1 MDGLESWT
9 HWTNILNTAAS
20 CHGRIADL
28 CWHLRFS
35 AISAD
40 LKQWFPLISIFHKL
54 LTGDCYEMFAD
65 CFLMFL
71 WVFSDLNISQFN
83 WEPLVYIWGFRAFGS
98 RVGGHWRHLRGSL
111 GLAGHLRNLFR
122 GGAETTAHSGTSLAG
137 SGALGCWGTT
147 CRRSGSWPRY
157 YICPRVYIIYIICTI
172 IIMHLL
178 YVRI

>member
-40 LKQWFPLISIFHKL
+40 LKQWFPLTSIFHKL
-54 LTGDCYEMFAD
+54 LTGECYEMVAD
-65 CFLMFL
+65 CFLMFIEYFL
-71 WVFSDLNISQFN
+71 ISTFRSSTEN
-83 WEPLVYIWGFRAFGS
+83 HWFTSGGF
-98 RVGGHWRHLRGSL
+98 GHLGRELEAIGAISGEVLGSL
-111 GLAGHLRNLFR
+111 AISETCSVAELKRQLTVAHHWP
-122 GGAETTAHSGTSLAG
+122 GAVPWAVG
-137 SGALGCWGTT
+137 GTT

-157 YICPRVYIIYIICTI
+157 YICPRVYIYIYINI
-172 IIMHLL
+172 IH
-178 YVRI
+178 